1 MRSSPEN
8 FCKLFLGDPDDPK
21 YAQRLNAY
29 NLERMAQAYRAM
41 VTGEMVADG
50 ILWVA
55 RLPQRLSMALR
66 MAMPRRRVA
75 RPLKPARAGRQ

>member
-1 MRSSPEN
+1 MERLMRSSPEN

-55 RLPQRLSMALR
+55 R
-66 MAMPRRRVA
+66 
-75 RPLKPARAGRQ
+75 PLKPARAGRQ

>member
-8 FCKLFLGDPDDPK
+8 FYKLFLGDPNDPD
-21 YAQRLNAY
+21 YAKRLNAY

-41 VTGEMVADG
+41 VIGEMIADG
-50 ILWVA
+50 ILWLV

-66 MAMPRRRVA
+66 MTMLRRQVVRTVA
-75 RPLKPARAGRQ
+75 GWRAF